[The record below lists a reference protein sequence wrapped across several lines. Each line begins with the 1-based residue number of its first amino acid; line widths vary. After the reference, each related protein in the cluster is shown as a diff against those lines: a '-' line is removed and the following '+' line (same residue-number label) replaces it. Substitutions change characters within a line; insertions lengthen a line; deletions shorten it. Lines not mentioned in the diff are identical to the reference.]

1 MRLYEFSPNTLV
13 GSFTDD
19 LVISKFWLIS
29 EVGKIQKN
37 FNIIY
42 VLGSWYGNLSLL
54 LAKKSN
60 IKYKKIINV
69 DLDQDV
75 MLVGNDLAKQLG
87 IDNKIKSIDKDANF
101 IRYKQDNLSNLIINT
116 SVNDMKNNG
125 WFDNIPLGT
134 LVALQN
140 RDKTLD
146 EFKFTEKLYSDKQKL
161 KDPKTDYTRYMVI
174 GYK

>member
-1 MRLYEFSPNTLV
+1 MRLHEFSPNTLA

-29 EVGKIQKN
+29 KVGKIQKK

-54 LAKKSN
+54 LTKNSN

-69 DLDQDV
+69 DIDQDV
-75 MLVGNDLAKQLG
+75 VLTGNNLAKKLKV
-87 IDNKIKSIDKDANF
+87 DNKIKSIDKDANF
-101 IRYKQDNLSNLIINT
+101 IHYKENNLSNLVINT

-140 RDKTLD
+140 RDETLD
-146 EFKFTEKLYSDKQKL
+146 EFKFTEKLYSGKREL
-161 KDPKTDYTRYMVI
+161 KDPETEYTRYMVI

>member
-13 GSFTDD
+13 GSFTND
-19 LVISKFWLIS
+19 LVISKLWLIS

-54 LAKKSN
+54 LAKKGN

-75 MLVGNDLAKQLG
+75 MLIGNDLVKQLG
-87 IDNKIKSIDKDANF
+87 IDNKIKSIDKDANL

-125 WFDNIPLGT
+125 WFDNIPVGT

-146 EFKFTEKLYSDKQKL
+146 EFEFTEKLYSDNQKL
-161 KDPKTDYTRYMVI
+161 KDPETEYTRYMVI

>member
-1 MRLYEFSPNTLV
+1 MRLYEFSPNTLA

-19 LVISKFWLIS
+19 LVISKLWLIS

-37 FNIIY
+37 FNTIY
-42 VLGSWYGNLSLL
+42 ILGSWYGNLSLL
-54 LAKKSN
+54 LVKNSN
-60 IKYKKIINV
+60 IKCKKIINIDV
-69 DLDQDV
+69 DQDV
-75 MLVGNDLAKQLG
+75 ELIGNNLAKKLG
-87 IDNKIKSIDKDANF
+87 VDNKIKSMYKDANL
-101 IRYKQDNLSNLIINT
+101 IHYKQTNLSNLIINT

-140 RDKTLD
+140 RGKTLD
-146 EFKFTEKLYSDKQKL
+146 EFKFTEKLYSDKREL
-161 KDPKTDYTRYMVI
+161 KDPETEYTRYMVI